1 MRYNANDIETNYQ
14 LNRNYNSTI
23 KNIQIESISQSY
35 LFKDDISNNIFLI
48 FLRIYSLLLVSEAIS
63 PVRQDTLPV
72 RQDTSLVR
80 QDILPVSQDTLPVR
94 QDTSLVRQDIL
105 PVRQV
110 ASPVCKMVS
119 LVRKMISLVHKIPSM
134 RIYWTIFM
142 KYYCH
147 LCMYFQSVNHYFQ
160 TISLRFYWYSYNK
173 NLLLRSSLYLIMVR
187 KPVHPHP
194 LRHLWQ
200 GNDADQLSKRW
211 DPELP
216 AIA

>member
-23 KNIQIESISQSY
+23 KNIQIESIRQSY
-35 LFKDDISNNIFLI
+35 LFKDDIFNNIFLI
-48 FLRIYSLLLVSEAIS
+48 FLRIYSKL
-63 PVRQDTLPV
+63 
-72 RQDTSLVR
+72 
-80 QDILPVSQDTLPVR
+80 
-94 QDTSLVRQDIL
+94 
-105 PVRQV
+105 
-110 ASPVCKMVS
+110 
-119 LVRKMISLVHKIPSM
+119 LVRKMISMRIYVASTVHEMISMTIYAASTVHEMISMRIYAASTVHEKISMRIYSSSTVHKIASM

-160 TISLRFYWYSYNK
+160 TISLRFYWYSYSK